1 LILSDTICLSSS
13 HTLHTQITQGFGKNG
28 IGSFKKLFLKI
39 FKIVFFFYFMEHCK
53 CLDIVSSLISCFFN
67 YLLPPSISNT
77 DPEMLAEKMGG
88 DYLELFL
95 ASML

>member
-1 LILSDTICLSSS
+1 MFI
-13 HTLHTQITQGFGKNG
+13 ITHYTHKLPRALAKMALGVLKNF
-28 IGSFKKLFLKI
+28 FKKYLKLC
-39 FKIVFFFYFMEHCK
+39 FFYFMEHCK
-53 CLDIVSSLISCFFN
+53 GLDIVSSLISCFFN